1 MSKKSNSTAEMIRK
15 AKTRKQEVKNM
26 RQEQRDTP
34 IPYARVHETPKNN
47 PKQDRKDSKNIKRR
61 IMRGEYE

>member
-1 MSKKSNSTAEMIRK
+1 MSKKSKNTADMIKKVQKRK
-15 AKTRKQEVKNM
+15 EQVKNL

-47 PKQDRKDSKNIKRR
+47 PKHDRKQSKKLSRQA
-61 IMRGEYE
+61 MRGDYE

>member
-1 MSKKSNSTAEMIRK
+1 MSKKSKATTAMIQKVQKRK
-15 AKTRKQEVKNM
+15 TEVKNM

-47 PKQDRKDSKNIKRR
+47 PKQDRKDSKKIKRN
-61 IMRGEYE
+61 IMRGDYE